1 MQAGLNSVV
10 YNAAES
16 ENAAARTSMFC
27 FRGKAFINNQVM
39 QFTYEIEITQERG
52 TLEAD

>member
-16 ENAAARTSMFC
+16 ENAASRTSMFG
-27 FRGKAFINNQVM
+27 FQGKPFIKNQVM
-39 QFTYEIEITQERG
+39 QFTYEIEITHERG
-52 TLEAD
+52 TREAD